1 MIHIFVRV
9 YEGKIFSGANCKNR
23 LNHYRKVSKE
33 LLCGMKIK
41 LIVVRREISG
51 FAW

>member
-9 YEGKIFSGANCKNR
+9 YEGKIFLGDNFKNKV
-23 LNHYRKVSKE
+23 NYYRKVSKE

-41 LIVVRREISG
+41 FIVVRREIPG
-51 FAW
+51 LGW

>member
-1 MIHIFVRV
+1 MIRIFVRV
-9 YEGKIFSGANCKNR
+9 YEGKIFLGANCKNR
-23 LNHYRKVSKE
+23 VNHYRKVSKE

-41 LIVVRREISG
+41 FIIVRSEISG